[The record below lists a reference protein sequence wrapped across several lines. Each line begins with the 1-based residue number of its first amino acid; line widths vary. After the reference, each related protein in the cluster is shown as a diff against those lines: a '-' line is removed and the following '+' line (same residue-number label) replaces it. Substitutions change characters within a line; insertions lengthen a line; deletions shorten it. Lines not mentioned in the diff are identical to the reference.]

1 MIVPA
6 SWERHS
12 FAIFIPVLGEEGV
25 VLDSSVL
32 TWIEKQQG
40 ESLAFLKRLIQAES
54 YSLDKEGVNR
64 ASYVVEEY
72 AASKGFSVA
81 RRHFEKAGDGL
92 VLSLKGKNELP
103 PICFVAH
110 LDTVYPPGSF
120 PLMLKEED
128 GYLYGPGAVDCKGG
142 IAVALLAMEALHHFA
157 CPRPLRLLLAPDE
170 EVSNRLSG
178 EEGVQWIQENVQG
191 CEAAIVCECGT
202 QGEAVTE
209 RKGILKGEVE
219 IRGKS
224 VHAGMFYEQGAS
236 AIREA
241 AYQILQLEE
250 SSNPN
255 AVTYNC
261 GIIEG
266 GEAENRVPDYCRFRI
281 DVRFRTQ
288 EEQIKALE
296 HLQQT
301 INHCRVPGTKA
312 VWHQQSFRPPMSPSR
327 EGRALFERLQR
338 AGQVYGLEKLS
349 ACANGGGSDAAYT
362 AGAGIPTVCGMGA
375 TGFDWHSPR
384 ERVQIASLAQ
394 RAKLLTA
401 AIADW

>member
-1 MIVPA
+1 
-6 SWERHS
+6 
-12 FAIFIPVLGEEGV
+12 
-25 VLDSSVL
+25 
-32 TWIEKQQG
+32 
-40 ESLAFLKRLIQAES
+40 
-54 YSLDKEGVNR
+54 
-64 ASYVVEEY
+64 
-72 AASKGFSVA
+72 
-81 RRHFEKAGDGL
+81 
-92 VLSLKGKNELP
+92 
-103 PICFVAH
+103 
-110 LDTVYPPGSF
+110 
-120 PLMLKEED
+120 MLKEED
-128 GYLYGPGAVDCKGG
+128 GYLYGPGAVDCKGRHSG
-142 IAVALLAMEALHHFA
+142 SVVGNGGAAPCCLSPVPSSVAGSGRGSQQPAV
-157 CPRPLRLLLAPDE
+157 RGR
-170 EVSNRLSG
+170 
-178 EEGVQWIQENVQG
+178 GVQWIQENVQG

-224 VHAGMFYEQGAS
+224 VHAGMFYGQGAS

-241 AYQILQLEE
+241 AYQILRLEE
-250 SSNPN
+250 NSNPN
-255 AVTYNC
+255 AITYNC

-288 EEQIKALE
+288 EEQIKALG

-312 VWHQQSFRPPMSPSR
+312 AWRQLSFRPPMPPSR

-338 AGQVYGLEKLS
+338 AGQIYGLEKLS

-362 AGAGIPTVCGMGA
+362 AGAGIPTICGMGA

-384 ERVQIASLAQ
+384 GGFR
-394 RAKLLTA
+394 LLL
-401 AIADW
+401 